1 MEFKSGF
8 VSAIGRTNVGKST
21 LINSLTGQ
29 KLSIISDKPQ
39 TTRTTIKSI
48 LTTEES
54 QIIFIDTPGMHKPKN
69 KLGEIMVNA
78 AVNTLNEVD
87 VVLFLSDVEQSEPG
101 EGDLRI
107 IRQLKS
113 VNTPVLLLLNKIDLI
128 EKKKLL
134 PIIKS
139 FSEMFNFHSVFP
151 ISAKTGDGLKELKTE
166 IINMIPAGPKYFPDD
181 MITDQPERVI
191 AAEMIREK
199 LINLLEDEIPHGI
212 GVEVDRFSE
221 RPGGGIMD
229 VSAIIYCEKDSHK
242 GIVIGKNGQLLKKV
256 GEQARLDIERLF
268 GIKTFLQLW
277 VKVKKDWRNSELMLK
292 NLGFGQN

>member
-1 MEFKSGF
+1 MRYKSGF

-21 LINSLTGQ
+21 LINSMTGQ

-48 LTTEES
+48 ITTEES

-69 KLGEIMVNA
+69 KLGEMMVNA

-87 VVLFLSDVEQSEPG
+87 VILFVTDVEQMEPG

-107 IRQLKS
+107 IRQLKN
-113 VNTPVLLLLNKIDLI
+113 VDTPVLLLINKIDMI
-128 EKKKLL
+128 EKTKLL
-134 PIIKS
+134 PMINGYS
-139 FSEMFNFHSVFP
+139 ELFEFSGVFP
-151 ISAKTGDGLKELKTE
+151 ISAKTGDGLKELKAE
-166 IINMIPAGPKYFPDD
+166 INKLIPEGPKYFPED
-181 MITDQPERVI
+181 MITDQPERII

-212 GVEVDRFSE
+212 GVEVDKFSE
-221 RPGGGIMD
+221 RSGGGLMD
-229 VSAIIYCEKDSHK
+229 VSAVIYCEKDSHK

-277 VKVKKDWRNSELMLK
+277 VKVKKDWRNSDLMLK
-292 NLGFGQN
+292 NLGFGEN